1 MPDSTGI
8 PPNQTSSPRHGE
20 VGGWQNVDPES
31 ARFGQVTL
39 GTLPLLPALS
49 HLEVASSDTDDAGL
63 LALEHQPALARLSI
77 ADCQVP
83 ANTVHPTHMYLQC
96 RLPSNT
102 CIRCILT
109 YSRRWMEA
117 GLVGRGS

>member
-1 MPDSTGI
+1 M
-8 PPNQTSSPRHGE
+8 HH
-20 VGGWQNVDPES
+20 V
-31 ARFGQVTL
+31 GQVTL

-83 ANTVHPTHMYLQC
+83 ANTVHLTHIYLQ
-96 RLPSNT
+96 RVPPALKHVHTMYTDPQSYMDGGWT
-102 CIRCILT
+102 F
-109 YSRRWMEA
+109 RRGFLA
-117 GLVGRGS
+117 